1 MSKIKMLGIFNQV
14 KFNFTWTHSFK
25 HVLSS
30 IYYLSDYKG
39 GDENIL
45 SSKFLQFNS
54 GDEYYRILY
63 CNYISKYYSHT

>member
-14 KFNFTWTHSFK
+14 KFNFTGTHSFK

-30 IYYLSDYKG
+30 IYYLPDYKG

-45 SSKFLQFNS
+45 SSKFLQYNS
-54 GDEYYRILY
+54 RDEYYRIL
-63 CNYISKYYSHT
+63 